1 MHYKGPFIL
10 KRRAFTLVELLV
22 VIAIIAVLLAVL
34 MPALTS
40 AKSLAQR
47 MICRSRLKSIGLS
60 VVTYSEQYDGRLMR
74 ADRKDA
80 QGVERL
86 KNEYWTLA
94 MLKDA
99 AIGTQYYGLGC
110 LWKSG
115 LVSDGK
121 LFYCPGVR
129 NWLDEYK
136 HYCNPMPWGTLPQVY
151 NSTEY
156 PSGNQYLRAYKG
168 YLFWPQTRK
177 LVTTAE
183 IATYPVTGERYAAGF
198 PSTPYLYTDMAPNRS
213 ISLDCSPHTVKGT
226 GLNANVLYGDG
237 HVNQNLWPQDPV
249 TKRYYF
255 PNPAD
260 DAGWDIFPNLDSPY
274 NDVATYW
281 REIKVCEYMVQHRP

>member
-1 MHYKGPFIL
+1 ML
-10 KRRAFTLVELLV
+10 QNRAFTLVELLV

-47 MICRSRLKSIGLS
+47 MICRSRLKSIGLA
-60 VVTYSEQYDGRLMR
+60 VVTYSEQYDGRLLR

-99 AIGTQYYGLGC
+99 AAGTQYYGLGC

-115 LVSDGK
+115 LVSDGR

-129 NWLDEYK
+129 NWLNEYK
-136 HYCNPMPWGTLPQVY
+136 NYSDPAPWGTLPQKY
-151 NSTEY
+151 NRIY
-156 PSGNQYLRAYKG
+156 PSGNEYLRAYKG

-177 LVTTAE
+177 VVTAAE
-183 IATYPVTGERYAAGF
+183 IATYPVTGERYAASF
-198 PSTPYLYTDMAPNRS
+198 PSTPYLYADMAPNRS
-213 ISLDCSPHTVKGT
+213 MSLDCSPHTVKGS
-226 GLNANVLYGDG
+226 GFNVNVLYGDG
-237 HVNQNLWPQDPV
+237 HVEMNLLPRDTA
-249 TKRYYF
+249 TKKYLF

-260 DAGWDIFPNLDSPY
+260 DDGWDIFPNLDSPY
-274 NDVATYW
+274 NDVGTYW
-281 REIKVCEYMVQHRP
+281 KEVKVCEYMERYKP